1 MVVTYCIKL
10 FRTGADRHNGILMS
24 RLILVAETIMKMKIT
39 HIRVTNLAYFLTDT
53 QNKEKYLLNDLY
65 EKFRNKVS
73 FKQMLTVKKQSLPRP
88 SKSVTGQIYSSEFLN
103 SIKL

>member
-1 MVVTYCIKL
+1 MVVTYYIKL

-24 RLILVAETIMKMKIT
+24 RLILVAETIMKMRMT
-39 HIRVTNLAYFLTDT
+39 HIRITNLAYFLTDT

-65 EKFRNKVS
+65 EKFRNKFS
-73 FKQMLTVKKQSLPRP
+73 LKQMLTVKKQSLPRP
-88 SKSVTGQIYSSEFLN
+88 SKSIKGQIYSSEFLN

>member
-1 MVVTYCIKL
+1 MVVTYYIKL

-53 QNKEKYLLNDLY
+53 QNKKYLLNDLY

-73 FKQMLTVKKQSLPRP
+73 LKQMLTVKKQSLPRP
-88 SKSVTGQIYSSEFLN
+88 SKSIKGQIYSSEFLN